1 LPRQGPPR
9 SNPENS
15 EVAVI
20 THLKFISIPVRD
32 QQRALKFY
40 TEKLGFRVA
49 TDQEM
54 GPGRR
59 WIELRIGKAETR
71 VVLFT
76 MEGEEGRI
84 GTRMNGSLACDDVD
98 ATWRQLSERGVEFE
112 GPPQKQ
118 PWGSYVIMKDSEGN
132 SFVLGSD

>member
-1 LPRQGPPR
+1 
-9 SNPENS
+9 
-15 EVAVI
+15 VI

-40 TEKLGFRVA
+40 TEQLGFRVA
-49 TDQEM
+49 TNQEM
-54 GPGRR
+54 GPGQR

-76 MEGEEGRI
+76 MEGEEHRI
-84 GTRMNGSLACDDVD
+84 VTQMNGSLACDDVD
-98 ATWRQLSERGVEFE
+98 ATWRQLSQRGVEFE